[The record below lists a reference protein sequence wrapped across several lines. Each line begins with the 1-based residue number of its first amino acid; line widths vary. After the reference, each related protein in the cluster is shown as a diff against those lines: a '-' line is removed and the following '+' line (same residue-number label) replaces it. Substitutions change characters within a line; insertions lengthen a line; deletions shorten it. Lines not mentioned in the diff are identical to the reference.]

1 MVNRWLLKPNLKG
14 HKSISI
20 FSNLIPNH
28 LLTTR
33 LATLK
38 HSATVIMEA
47 SVQAQEAGVSSFI
60 RFSQGDTSRGYLMV
74 K

>member
-1 MVNRWLLKPNLKG
+1 MMIEVYLRG
-14 HKSISI
+14 HKSISMF
-20 FSNLIPNH
+20 FSLIPIH